1 MTANTHP
8 EMKMYWK
15 PELKY
20 NGPVRPG
27 SIINGTIDTSYYDM
41 TRAALNMAEL
51 SLQYGAPHSVIV
63 PSDIAEALERGRYCN
78 LIQVVC
84 INPPSM
90 NEHGQIMY
98 KLIDRVYTVQLGMML
113 KLNQW
118 GFLEPMQPHD
128 SLNQGYYLS
137 HSRQEGKMC
146 RYCQWLTDIGL
157 GDRAAIPNK
166 IDHILI

>member
-15 PELKY
+15 PEPTY
-20 NGPVRPG
+20 NGPLRPG
-27 SIINGTIDTSYYDM
+27 PIINDTIDTSYYDM
-41 TRAALNMAEL
+41 IRAALNMAEL
-51 SLQYGAPHSVIV
+51 SRQYGVSHSVIV
-63 PSDIAEALERGRYCN
+63 SSYMVEALERGRYCD

-84 INPPSM
+84 INPHSM
-90 NEHGQIMY
+90 NEHGQIMN
-98 KLIDRVYTVQLGMML
+98 KLIDRVYTVELGTML

-137 HSRQEGKMC
+137 YSRQEGKMC
-146 RYCQWLTDIGL
+146 RYCQWLTDIGF